1 MHMKHLITLG
11 ATALVAAAL
20 TACKDS
26 HNHDHDHAGHGHHH
40 TPPHGGT
47 AVALGKEEF
56 HLELVLDATN
66 ATMQAYVMDG
76 HLENY
81 IRVTNATFNVVAS
94 TDGPPKTLTF
104 QAVAS
109 TASGEKVGDT
119 SLFEA
124 KADWLKTTPK
134 FDGVLEELTVRGKK
148 FEKVTFNFPKGNHA
162 H

>member
-20 TACKDS
+20 TACKES

-66 ATMQAYVMDG
+66 ATIQAYVMDG

-148 FEKVTFNFPKGNHA
+148 FEKVPFNFPKGNHA

>member
-1 MHMKHLITLG
+1 MHTKHLFPLV
-11 ATALVAAAL
+11 ATAAIISGL

-56 HLELVLDATN
+56 HLEFVLDATN
-66 ATMQAYVMDG
+66 ATLQAYVLDG

-81 IRVTNATFNVVAS
+81 IRVTNATLNIVAS
-94 TDGPPKTLTF
+94 MDGPPKALAF

-109 TASGEKVGDT
+109 TASGETVGDT
-119 SLFEA
+119 SFFEA
-124 KADWLKTTPK
+124 RAEWLRTATK
-134 FDGVLEELTVRGKK
+134 FDGVLDEITIRGKK
-148 FEKVTFNFPKGNHA
+148 FEKIAFHFPKGNHA